1 MRRFPRGPIPKIGPL
16 LFFGELPMT
25 ELAMQPNVL
34 VVDDNSIARRVLA
47 RQLQQKGYQTLEAG
61 DGTSA
66 LTALKDHQVDIILLD
81 LVMTP
86 VSGLDILKQLRSLRT
101 PLELPIV
108 MMSATRDAELIL
120 QASHAGSN
128 DFLLRPCPIPALQDK
143 LAYHLKICQHKE
155 SDTLEP
161 GSQLGPYRIDS
172 LLGQGAMGKVFQA
185 TDTRLLRTVALKVL
199 TPDQEHL
206 QEARA
211 LARIKHPNVA
221 TIYDVAAGRW
231 PYLAMELIQGST
243 LTVHPDPQPLEWI
256 LQILD
261 ALTAIHEQEIVHRD
275 LKPDN
280 ILIQNGQIK
289 LVDFGVAQFLES
301 TETSRGK
308 LHGTPAWMSPE
319 QIQHKPLD
327 GRSDL
332 FAAAII
338 LYQMLSGRHPFP
350 ATQIKQQLFLNST
363 QDPEPLEHDLKDII
377 FKALSKNPDERFQ
390 SAAEFQQALKSI

>member
-1 MRRFPRGPIPKIGPL
+1 
-16 LFFGELPMT
+16 
-25 ELAMQPNVL
+25 MQPNIL
-34 VVDDNSIARRVLA
+34 VVDDNSIARRVLS
-47 RQLQQKGYQTLEAG
+47 RQLQQKGYHTLEAG
-61 DGTSA
+61 DSSSA
-66 LTALKDHQVDIILLD
+66 LQSLKDHQVDIILLD
-81 LVMTP
+81 AVMAP
-86 VSGLDILKQLRSLRT
+86 VSGLDILRQLRTLRT
-101 PLELPIV
+101 PIELPIL
-108 MMSATRDAELIL
+108 MMSATRDGDLIL
-120 QASHAGSN
+120 EASHAGSN
-128 DFLLRPCPIPALQDK
+128 DFLLRPCPLPTLQDK

-161 GSQLGPYRIDS
+161 GSLLGPYRLDS
-172 LLGQGAMGKVFQA
+172 LIGQGAMGKVFRA

-199 TPDQEHL
+199 SADQEHL

-211 LARIKHPNVA
+211 LARVKHPNVA
-221 TIYDVAAGRW
+221 TIYDVATGRW
-231 PYLAMELIQGST
+231 PYLAMELIEGPT
-243 LTVHPDPQPLEWI
+243 LSEHQSPQPLEWT

-261 ALTAIHEQEIVHRD
+261 ALTAIHDQGIVHRD

-280 ILIQNGQIK
+280 ILVQNGQIK

-319 QIQHKPLD
+319 QIQSKPLD

-350 ATQIKQQLFLNST
+350 ATQVKQQLFLNST
-363 QDPEPLEHDLKDII
+363 QDPEPLEHELKDIVT
-377 FKALSKNPDERFQ
+377 KALSKDPEQRYQ
-390 SAAEFQQALKSI
+390 SAVEFQRALKSI

>member
-1 MRRFPRGPIPKIGPL
+1 
-16 LFFGELPMT
+16 MT
-25 ELAMQPNVL
+25 NPTMQSNVL
-34 VVDDNSIARRVLA
+34 VVDDNSIARRVLT
-47 RQLQQKGYQTLEAG
+47 RQLQLKGYQTLEAG

-66 LTALKDHQVDIILLD
+66 LQSLRDHQVDIILLD

-86 VSGLDILKQLRSLRT
+86 VSGLDILKQVRTLRT
-101 PLELPIV
+101 PLELPIL
-108 MMSATRDAELIL
+108 MMSATRDAELIM
-120 QASHAGSN
+120 QASSAGSN
-128 DFLLRPCPIPALQDK
+128 DFLLRPCPIPALQEK
-143 LAYHLKICQHKE
+143 LAYHLRICQHKE

-172 LLGQGAMGKVFQA
+172 LIGQGAMGKVFQA
-185 TDTRLLRTVALKVL
+185 TDTRLLRSVALKVL
-199 TPDQEHL
+199 SPDQEHL

-231 PYLAMELIQGST
+231 PYLAMELIEGPT
-243 LTVHPDPQPLEWI
+243 LTAHHAPEPVEWT

-261 ALTAIHEQEIVHRD
+261 ALTAIHGQGIVHRD

-280 ILIQNGQIK
+280 VLIQNGQIK
-289 LVDFGVAQFLES
+289 LVDFGVAQFHES
-301 TETSRGK
+301 IETSRGK

-319 QIQHKPLD
+319 QILHKPLD

-332 FAAAII
+332 FAAGII

-363 QDPEPLEHDLKDII
+363 QEPDPLDHELKEVV
-377 FKALSKNPDERFQ
+377 FKALSKDPDERYQ
-390 SAAEFQQALKSI
+390 SAGEFQAALNCPT